1 MNKDLFVNLATLFNN
16 NSHRLYIVGG
26 TSRDYLLSKEVLD
39 YDFATD
45 ATPSEMKKF
54 LVDADYTFEK
64 YGSVKLKIVGN
75 HVDITTLRKESKY
88 IDNRHPSQIEFTTKI
103 EEDYL
108 RRDFTINAIYIDE
121 NYNVIDFCGGLNDLK
136 NKIIRFIGD
145 PYIRIK
151 EDPLRIIRAERFKAM
166 LGFNYDLKTQKAI
179 IDLYD
184 LVSKLNQDK
193 VKEEL
198 RKFIR

>member
-64 YGSVKLKIVGN
+64 YGSVKLKIFGN
-75 HVDITTLRKESKY
+75 HIDITTLRKESKY

-121 NYNVIDFCGGLNDLK
+121 NFNVIDFCGGLNDLK

>member
-1 MNKDLFVNLATLFNN
+1 MNKDLFVNLASLFNN

-45 ATPSEMKKF
+45 ATPTEMKKF

-88 IDNRHPSQIEFTTKI
+88 IDSRHPSQIEFTTKI

-121 NYNVIDFCGGLNDLK
+121 NFKVIDFCGGLNDLK

-166 LGFNYDLKTQKAI
+166 LGFNYDLETQKAI